1 MTLTLDRDRSRSTLP
16 RKPETIQLISRIA
29 CPPCEVGVLD
39 MRDRSVA
46 AYLGAGSTGF
56 GTGRE
61 ASFCV
66 EE

>member
-1 MTLTLDRDRSRSTLP
+1 MTFTLDPDRARSTLP

-46 AYLGAGSTGF
+46 AYLGARSTGF
-56 GTGRE
+56 
-61 ASFCV
+61 
-66 EE
+66 